1 MVKYIVQP
9 GDTLGNIAYKYRT
22 TVQAI
27 MKANGIKDPNM
38 IHVGQIIRIP
48 TDSYQPSS
56 KLHHGHHYG
65 SKGNPGNPGNPGSS
79 WHHDD
84 YHHKYEHYDD

>member
-22 TVQAI
+22 TVRAI

-48 TDSYQPSS
+48 TEAYQPSS
-56 KLHHGHHYG
+56 KPHHSHHG
-65 SKGNPGNPGNPGSS
+65 SKGNPGNPGNPGTSC
-79 WHHDD
+79 HDD
-84 YHHKYEHYDD
+84 CHPKYGHYDD